1 MSRKGRIHD
10 TAADTG
16 TVTCLTWSDALTRN
30 QPAALA
36 VHSSQLRAQ
45 S

>member
-10 TAADTG
+10 TAADT
-16 TVTCLTWSDALTRN
+16 VTCLTWSDALTRT